1 MNKWI
6 WFLRG
11 FFTVKLSGATPQWA
25 LNRLGENRI
34 PFWSVQWQD
43 DFTVIISI
51 PRSYL
56 SRAKQSIEQ
65 AMCQI
70 ISHKEIGFPTLFQKA
85 LHRPVLLLFVFLA
98 LLTIGL
104 LPQYVLFYQVIG
116 NENVP
121 KEEIIRALDDIGISF
136 GIYGP
141 DINPEKIG
149 NQVLK
154 RIPELQWITVNQNGC
169 RAQVIVR
176 ERPQIPETYPRKG
189 LANII
194 ASRSGIITEQS
205 VMAGQAIHQVGD
217 TVLEGDLLVSGMVD
231 LERTCTV
238 EHARAEIYARTWRD
252 SETVIPETHL
262 KKTYTGKKETTV
274 WLCIGEKRMKIFGN
288 SGISPWNCDKITDKK
303 PLQLPGGLTFPILIE
318 IETAYFYEPQP
329 ETMPAEEAAGIL
341 QTYTE
346 LSADKA
352 MIAGQILQRQHRLD
366 TANGCHRLNS
376 VLECHEMIA
385 KTVEMQWNTGGESR
399 DRTNGKRR
407 ESGTD
412 H

>member
-1 MNKWI
+1 MNNWI

-11 FFTVKLSGATPQWA
+11 YLTVELIGATPQWA
-25 LNRLGENRI
+25 LNRLAEDRI
-34 PFWSVQWQD
+34 PFWAVQWQD
-43 DFTVIISI
+43 DFTVILSI

-56 SRAKQSIEQ
+56 SQAKQSVERT
-65 AMCQI
+65 MCQM
-70 ISHKEIGFPTLFQKA
+70 ISCKEIGFPRIFREA
-85 LHRPVLLLFVFLA
+85 IHRPVLLLFLFLA
-98 LLTIGL
+98 LFTIGL

-116 NENVP
+116 NENVS
-121 KEEIIRALDDIGISF
+121 EAEIIRALDDIGISF

-141 DINPEKIG
+141 NIDPQKVG

-176 ERPQIPETYPRKG
+176 ERPPVPETYPRKG
-189 LANII
+189 LANVI

-205 VMAGQAIHQVGD
+205 VMAGQAIHRVGD

-238 EHARAEIYARTWRD
+238 ERAKAEIYARTWRE

-262 KKTYTGKKETTV
+262 KKAYTGKTETTV

-303 PLQLPGGLTFPILIE
+303 PLQLPGGLTIPVSVI
-318 IETAYFYEPQP
+318 IETTAFYEPQ
-329 ETMPAEEAAGIL
+329 TKALSSAEAAEIL
-341 QTYTE
+341 QVYTE
-346 LSADKA
+346 QSAEKA
-352 MIAGQILQRQHRLD
+352 MIAGQILQRRHELR
-366 TANGCHRLNS
+366 TEEGCHRLSS

-385 KTVEMQWNTGGESR
+385 KSVEMQWDTGGESR
-399 DRTNGKRR
+399 DRTNGER
-407 ESGTD
+407 
-412 H
+412 